1 MTLHFSRQRS
11 FRLSTSMA
19 FQIAVAVKTSACPPR
34 IRWIS
39 VARHGATVAQRN
51 PPADGPWKTSCWT
64 QRARLA
70 RLSRST
76 WTELLSRARAE
87 EQRASS
93 CSDGK
98 EPMRDGQ
105 FRYQVIGGTY
115 LGYFWPIFPKFQ
127 GRPEYVQKIWPD
139 LNGK

>member
-87 EQRASS
+87 EQRASRWKGT
-93 CSDGK
+93 DERWPVQVPGYW
-98 EPMRDGQ
+98 
-105 FRYQVIGGTY
+105 RY
-115 LGYFWPIFPKFQ
+115 LPWIFLANFS
-127 GRPEYVQKIWPD
+127 KISR
-139 LNGK
+139 KT